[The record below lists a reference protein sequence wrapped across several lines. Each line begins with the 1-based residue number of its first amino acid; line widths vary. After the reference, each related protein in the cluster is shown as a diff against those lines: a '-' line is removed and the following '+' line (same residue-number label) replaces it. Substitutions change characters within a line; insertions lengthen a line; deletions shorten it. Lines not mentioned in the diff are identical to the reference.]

1 MSAAFSPMSSP
12 VISVEN
18 VSKSYRVGIRR
29 ADTFMELVSQAL
41 RNPLRHEKNQ
51 DDIFW
56 ALRGVSF
63 DVQPGEVV
71 GIIGRNGAGKSTML
85 KVLSRIT
92 APTSGRIVIRGRVAS
107 LLEVGTGFHPELTG
121 RDNVYMNGS
130 ILGMKRAEIDRRFD
144 EIVAFAG
151 VERFLDTP
159 LKRYSSG
166 MQVRLAFAVAA
177 HLDPEI
183 LIVDEV
189 LAVGDSEFQDKC
201 LKKMQDVSRSA
212 RTVLFVSHN
221 MDSVRHLCKT
231 AILMEQGRV
240 AARGE
245 CGSVIERYLT
255 RAQEQ
260 TDVSNFVFEPKG
272 EDTFYIKQLEC
283 LDGDSKPCA
292 QPATWQPVRFRFTVH
307 APRAFNGAALVIR
320 IDSMSGTSLFVTSTQ
335 PDHTFRVKLVKG
347 ENKFDCMI
355 DRLMLSAGTYALTA
369 GLAVPNVEYWDE
381 REVMWRVHGRD
392 VYGSGLAPGSSRY
405 FIPMEVTWH
414 TDGSP

>member
-1 MSAAFSPMSSP
+1 MSSP

-18 VSKSYRVGIRR
+18 VSKSYRVGTRR
-29 ADTFMELVSQAL
+29 AETFMELFGDLL
-41 RNPLRHEKNQ
+41 RRPLQRDKAQ
-51 DDIFW
+51 DDTFW
-56 ALRGVSF
+56 ALRDVSF

-92 APTSGRIVIRGRVAS
+92 APTSGRVVIRGRVAS

-151 VERFLDTP
+151 VDRFLDTP

-189 LAVGDSEFQDKC
+189 LAVGDAEFQEKC

-221 MDSVRHLCKT
+221 MDSVRHLCRT
-231 AILMEQGRV
+231 AVLMEQGRV

-245 CGSVIERYLT
+245 CGDVIERYLT
-255 RAQEQ
+255 RTQAQS
-260 TDVSNFVFEPKG
+260 DVSTFVFEPKG
-272 EDTFYIKQLEC
+272 EDKFYIKQLEC
-283 LDGDSKPCA
+283 LDGDGELCA
-292 QPATWQPVRFRFTVH
+292 RPATWQRIRFRFTVH
-307 APRAFNGAALVIR
+307 APRAFSGAALVIR

-335 PDHTFRVKLVKG
+335 PDHTMRLKLFPG
-347 ENKFDCMI
+347 ENKVDCAI
-355 DRLMLSAGTYALTA
+355 DRLMLSAGTYSLTA

-381 REVMWRVHGRD
+381 REVMWRVHARD
-392 VYGSGLAPGSSRY
+392 VYGSGLAPGASRY
-405 FIPMEVTWH
+405 FVPMDVTWH
-414 TDGSP
+414 ADGS